1 MLNLRTSITFKLA
14 VSTAVGVICLVAM
27 LFNQF
32 MAESRVGR
40 QHQIADSQQRSVS
53 DTLRAA
59 IAFRQMQIQT
69 REVQL
74 AIAPEEL
81 DRVMTRFNSARL
93 EGLSH
98 IEMALSRTT
107 DANDRTVYARL
118 VSLANDYASAIRD
131 VVEAKKEYR
140 DNLQRAAQ
148 AAAIGT
154 KIDDLIGQA
163 TAQAGLIADKQTAQA
178 NAEMQAADSLGLV
191 LGVLVIGVICALS
204 AFSYLSIA
212 RPIRRIG
219 AVLLELANGNTRV
232 DVPYGERRDEVGNN
246 ARAALKFK
254 EKLLLIDEI
263 RADQVATEK
272 NHQETRSREL
282 RSLADNFEHEIGQI
296 VTSIASVAHDLEAAA
311 DMLAKTVANAESL
324 SSAVADASKQSLQS
338 VETMGD
344 AARELSVTSER
355 IKGQVEGS
363 NRIAADATAQA
374 VKTDER
380 IVALSRSAT
389 EIGDIIGLITA
400 IASQTNLLA
409 LNATIEAA
417 RAGEAGKGFA
427 VVAQEVKALAA
438 QTAKA
443 TEGIAQ
449 HVSRIQQ
456 ETEASISSIKE
467 IAGTMGS
474 VSDIATSIASAI
486 ELQDV
491 TSMEM
496 TANIRKT
503 EASTS
508 LVMEKIEQ
516 LSAGTEQ
523 TGAASSR
530 VFAFARRLSEHSS
543 QLRQQSEKF
552 IDTVRKAG

>member
-1 MLNLRTSITFKLA
+1 MLKLRTGIAVKLA
-14 VSTAVGVICLVAM
+14 VATAIGVACLAAM
-27 LFNQF
+27 LLNQF
-32 MAESRVGR
+32 IAEARVGR
-40 QHQIADSQQRSVS
+40 QHEIADAEQRSVA
-53 DTLRAA
+53 DTLHAA
-59 IAFRQMQIQT
+59 MAFKHMQIQT

-81 DRVMTRFNSARL
+81 DRVMARFNAARL
-93 EGLSH
+93 EALSH
-98 IEMALSRTT
+98 IESAMSRTSESG
-107 DANDRTVYARL
+107 DRERFRRL
-118 VSLANDYASAIRD
+118 LALANDYASAIRD
-131 VVEAKKEYR
+131 VVEAKKDYR
-140 DNLQRAAQ
+140 DNLPRAAE

-154 KIDDLIGQA
+154 EIDDLISQA
-163 TAQAGLIADKQTAQA
+163 TTQAGLIADRQTTLA
-178 NAEMQAADSLGLV
+178 NAEMRAADSLGLGLGILVAVV
-191 LGVLVIGVICALS
+191 LCGLS
-204 AFSYLSIA
+204 AIGYLAIA

-232 DVPYGERRDEVGNN
+232 DVPYGERRDEVGDN
-246 ARAALKFK
+246 ARAAMKFK
-254 EKLLLIDEI
+254 EKLLLIEEI
-263 RADQVATEK
+263 KAEQVATEK
-272 NHQETRSREL
+272 HHQETRTREL

-296 VTSIASVAHDLEAAA
+296 VTSIASVAQDLETAA

-324 SSAVADASKQSLQS
+324 SAAVADASEQSLQS
-338 VETMGD
+338 VSTMDD
-344 AARELSVTSER
+344 AARELSATSER

-380 IVALSRSAT
+380 IAALSRSAT

-467 IAGTMGS
+467 IAGTMSS

-486 ELQDV
+486 ELQDA

-503 EASTS
+503 QASTS
-508 LVMEKIEQ
+508 LVMEKIDQ

-552 IDTVRKAG
+552 INRVRKAG